1 MNIQCRTTTIFKIYY
16 IYTGFSKMHVDS
28 WWDSYL
34 EHGGTPKTSVYIYIY
49 IQRCTYDSNI
59 RFGKFLLYEYIVPDN
74 YNIQNILYIHRIFQN
89 ARRQLVGFLLRTWRN
104 PQNLCVYIYIQRC
117 TYDSNIRFGKFL
129 LYEYIVPDN
138 YNIQNI
144 LYIHRIFQNARRQLV
159 GFLLRTWRNPQ
170 NLCVYIYS
178 DVHTIRTS
186 GLESFYYMNIQCR
199 TTTIFKIYYIYTGFS
214 KMHVDS
220 WWDSYL
226 EHGGT
231 PKTSVYI
238 YIYSDVHTIRT
249 SGLESFYYMNI
260 QCRTTT
266 IFKIYYIYTG
276 FSKMHVD
283 SWWDSYLEH
292 GGTPK
297 TSVYIYIYIYSDV
310 HTIRTSGL
318 ESFYYMNIQ
327 CRTTTIFKIYYIY
340 TGFSKM
346 HVDSW
351 WDSYLENM
359 EEPPKPL
366 CIYIY
371 IYIQRCTYDSN
382 IRFGKFLLYE
392 YIVPDNYNIQ
402 NILYI
407 HRIFQNARRQLVGF
421 LLRTWRN
428 PQNLCVYIYIQ
439 RCTYDSNIRFGKFLL
454 YEYIVPDNYNIQN
467 ILYIHRIFQNAR
479 RQLVGFLLRTWR
491 NPQNLCVYIC
501 IYSDVHTIRTSGLE
515 SFYYMNIQCRTTTIF
530 KIYYIYTG
538 FSKMHVDSWWDSYL
552 EHGGTPKTSV
562 YIYIYSDVHTI
573 RTSGLESFYYMNI
586 QCRTTTIFKIYYIY
600 TGFSKMHVDSWW
612 DSYLEHGGTP
622 KTSVYIYIY
631 IAMYIRFEHQVWKVF
646 II

>member
-1 MNIQCRTTTIFKIYY
+1 
-16 IYTGFSKMHVDS
+16 MHVDS

-34 EHGGTPKTSVYIYIY
+34 EHGGTPKTSVYI
-49 IQRCTYDSNI
+49 
-59 RFGKFLLYEYIVPDN
+59 
-74 YNIQNILYIHRIFQN
+74 
-89 ARRQLVGFLLRTWRN
+89 
-104 PQNLCVYIYIQRC
+104 
-117 TYDSNIRFGKFL
+117 
-129 LYEYIVPDN
+129 
-138 YNIQNI
+138 
-144 LYIHRIFQNARRQLV
+144 
-159 GFLLRTWRNPQ
+159 
-170 NLCVYIYS
+170 YIYS

-266 IFKIYYIYTG
+266 IFRIYYIYTG

-297 TSVYIYIYIYSDV
+297 TSVYIYSDV

-351 WDSYLENM
+351 WDSYLEHGGT
-359 EEPPKPL
+359 PKTSV
-366 CIYIY
+366 Y

-428 PQNLCVYIYIQ
+428 PQNLCVYIYI
-439 RCTYDSNIRFGKFLL
+439 
-454 YEYIVPDNYNIQN
+454 
-467 ILYIHRIFQNAR
+467 
-479 RQLVGFLLRTWR
+479 
-491 NPQNLCVYIC
+491 
-501 IYSDVHTIRTSGLE
+501 YSDVHTIRTSGLA

-562 YIYIYSDVHTI
+562 YIYIQRCTYDSNIRFGKFLLYEYIVPDNYTI
-573 RTSGLESFYYMNI
+573 QNILYIHRIFQNARRQLVELLRTWRNPQNL
-586 QCRTTTIFKIYYIY
+586 C
-600 TGFSKMHVDSWW
+600 V
-612 DSYLEHGGTP
+612 
-622 KTSVYIYIY
+622 YIY

>member
-1 MNIQCRTTTIFKIYY
+1 MHVDSWWDSYLEHGGTPKTSVYIYIQRCTYDSNIRFGKFLLYEYIVPDNYNIQNILYIHRIFQNARRQLVGFLLRTWRNPQNLCIYIQRCTYDSNIRFGKFLLYEYIVPDNYNIQNILYIHRIFQNARRQLVGFLLRTWRNPQNLCVYIYSDVHTIRTSGLESFYYMNIQCRTTTIFKIYY

-34 EHGGTPKTSVYIYIY
+34 EHGGTPKTSVHIYIY

-104 PQNLCVYIYIQRC
+104 PQNLCVYIYIQRCTYDSNIRFGKFLLYEYIVPDNYNIQNILYIHRIFQNARRQLVGFLLRTWRNPQNLCVCVYIYSDVHTIRTSGLESFYYMNIQCRTTTIFKIYYIYTGFSKMHVDSWWDSYLEHGGTPKTSVYIYIQRC

-238 YIYSDVHTIRT
+238 YIAMY
-249 SGLESFYYMNI
+249 
-260 QCRTTT
+260 
-266 IFKIYYIYTG
+266 
-276 FSKMHVD
+276 
-283 SWWDSYLEH
+283 
-292 GGTPK
+292 
-297 TSVYIYIYIYSDV
+297 
-310 HTIRTSGL
+310 
-318 ESFYYMNIQ
+318 
-327 CRTTTIFKIYYIY
+327 
-340 TGFSKM
+340 
-346 HVDSW
+346 
-351 WDSYLENM
+351 
-359 EEPPKPL
+359 
-366 CIYIY
+366 
-371 IYIQRCTYDSN
+371 
-382 IRFGKFLLYE
+382 IRFEHQDWKFLLYE

-421 LLRTWRN
+421 LL
-428 PQNLCVYIYIQ
+428 I
-439 RCTYDSNIRFGKFLL
+439 
-454 YEYIVPDNYNIQN
+454 
-467 ILYIHRIFQNAR
+467 
-479 RQLVGFLLRTWR
+479 
-491 NPQNLCVYIC
+491 
-501 IYSDVHTIRTSGLE
+501 
-515 SFYYMNIQCRTTTIF
+515 
-530 KIYYIYTG
+530 
-538 FSKMHVDSWWDSYL
+538 

-562 YIYIYSDVHTI
+562 
-573 RTSGLESFYYMNI
+573 
-586 QCRTTTIFKIYYIY
+586 
-600 TGFSKMHVDSWW
+600 
-612 DSYLEHGGTP
+612 
-622 KTSVYIYIY
+622 YIY

>member
-1 MNIQCRTTTIFKIYY
+1 
-16 IYTGFSKMHVDS
+16 MHVDS

-49 IQRCTYDSNI
+49 SDVHTIRTSGLESFYYMNIQCRTTTTYDSNI

-104 PQNLCVYIYIQRC
+104 PQNLCIYIQRC

-129 LYEYIVPDN
+129 LYEYSAGQLQ
-138 YNIQNI
+138 YSK
-144 LYIHRIFQNARRQLV
+144 YI
-159 GFLLRTWRNPQ
+159 
-170 NLCVYIYS
+170 
-178 DVHTIRTS
+178 
-186 GLESFYYMNIQCR
+186 
-199 TTTIFKIYYIYTGFS
+199 IYTQDFP
-214 KMHVDS
+214 KCTQIA
-220 WWDSYL
+220 
-226 EHGGT
+226 GGILT
-231 PKTSVYI
+231 QNMEEPPKPLCI

-297 TSVYIYIYIYSDV
+297 TSVYIYI
-310 HTIRTSGL
+310 
-318 ESFYYMNIQ
+318 
-327 CRTTTIFKIYYIY
+327 
-340 TGFSKM
+340 
-346 HVDSW
+346 
-351 WDSYLENM
+351 
-359 EEPPKPL
+359 
-366 CIYIY
+366 
-371 IYIQRCTYDSN
+371 QRCTYDSN

-428 PQNLCVYIYIQ
+428 PQNLCIYIYIQ

-467 ILYIHRIFQNAR
+467 IL
-479 RQLVGFLLRTWR
+479 
-491 NPQNLCVYIC
+491 
-501 IYSDVHTIRTSGLE
+501 
-515 SFYYMNIQCRTTTIF
+515 
-530 KIYYIYTG
+530 
-538 FSKMHVDSWWDSYL
+538 
-552 EHGGTPKTSV
+552 
-562 YIYIYSDVHTI
+562 
-573 RTSGLESFYYMNI
+573 
-586 QCRTTTIFKIYYIY
+586 YIY